1 MANSKQAPVRYQ
13 VIDRELRRQDY
24 VKTAQLVNAV
34 YSVLGVKVSLKT
46 INNDINDMKSDPVL
60 NYNAPIEYCN
70 SQKAYYYIDKEYS
83 IAKFGLK
90 EEDIIALTF
99 YAQTINQ
106 YKDYEVFR
114 DFSSAI
120 EKIMNAV
127 DIRKGITETEKA
139 RVIVQTENTSV
150 LVGNK
155 WIPKIVESL
164 NNNSLIEIEYQKF
177 GILNSKK
184 TKLHPYLLKEDRHR
198 WYLIGMND
206 KGIVT
211 YGLDRIVDL
220 TVLSERFIPCDFDFE
235 EYFKY
240 SFGIT
245 VNGDIE
251 DVMLKFTAH
260 QGNYLKTLKIH
271 PTQEVLIDN
280 EDEFT
285 ISVKV
290 QPSWEFYEKI
300 LGYGK
305 NVQVLSPLKV
315 INQYKK
321 ILEQISSLY
330 K

>member
-24 VKTAQLVNAV
+24 VKTTQLVNAV
-34 YSVLGVKVSLKT
+34 YAVLGVKVSLKT
-46 INNDINDMKSDPVL
+46 INNDINDMICDPVL
-60 NYNAPIEYCN
+60 NYNAPIKYCN
-70 SQKAYYYIDKEYS
+70 SHKAYYYIDKDYS
-83 IAKFGLK
+83 ITKFGLK
-90 EEDIIALTF
+90 DEDIIALTF
-99 YAQTINQ
+99 YAQTLNQ
-106 YKDYEVFR
+106 YKDYEVFK

-127 DIRKGITETEKA
+127 DIRKGITEAEKA

-155 WIPKIVESL
+155 WIPKIVEAL

-177 GILNSKK
+177 GISNSKK
-184 TKLHPYLLKEDRHR
+184 YKLHPYLLKEDRHR

-220 TVLSERFIPCDFDFE
+220 TVLSEGFIPCNFDFE

-245 VNGDIE
+245 VDGDIE
-251 DVMLKFTAH
+251 DVILKFTAF

-271 PTQEVLIDN
+271 PTQEVLIDS

-300 LGYGK
+300 LGYGN
-305 NVQVLSPLKV
+305 NVQVLSPSKV

-321 ILEQISSLY
+321 ILNQISSLY

>member
-1 MANSKQAPVRYQ
+1 MANSKQAPLRYQ
-13 VIDRELRRQDY
+13 IIDRELRRNDY
-24 VKTAQLVNAV
+24 VKTTQLVHAIDRT
-34 YSVLGVKVSLKT
+34 LGFKVSSKT
-46 INNDINDMKSDPVL
+46 VNNDINDLINDPIL
-60 NYNAPIEYCN
+60 EAPIDYCD
-70 SQKAYYYIDKEYS
+70 SRKAYFYKNKNYTIS
-83 IAKFGLK
+83 KFGLK
-90 EEDIIALTF
+90 EEDINALFF
-99 YAQTINQ
+99 YAQALSQ
-106 YKDYEVFR
+106 YKDYEVFK

-120 EKIMNAV
+120 EKIMNAA
-127 DIRKGITETEKA
+127 DIRRGITETEKA
-139 RVIVQTENTSV
+139 RIIVQTENTSV

-155 WIPKIVESL
+155 WIPKIVEAL

-177 GILNSKK
+177 GISNSKK
-184 TKLHPYLLKEDRHR
+184 SKLHPYLLKEDRHR

-211 YGLDRIVDL
+211 FGLDRIVDL
-220 TVLSERFIPCDFDFE
+220 TVLAERFIPCNFDFE

-245 VNGDIE
+245 VDGDIE
-251 DVMLKFTAH
+251 NVILKFTAF

-271 PTQEVLIDN
+271 PTQEVLIDD

-305 NVQVLSPLKV
+305 NVQVLSPPKV

-321 ILEQISSLY
+321 ILKKITSLY
-330 K
+330 

>member
-1 MANSKQAPVRYQ
+1 MANSKQAPLRYQ
-13 VIDRELRRQDY
+13 IIDRELRRNDY
-24 VKTAQLVNAV
+24 VKTTELVEAIHRT
-34 YSVLGVKVSLKT
+34 LGIKVSKKT
-46 INNDINDMKSDPVL
+46 VNNDINDLIDDPVL
-60 NYNAPIEYCN
+60 EAPIDYCD
-70 SQKAYYYIDKEYS
+70 SRKAYFYKNQNYTIS
-83 IAKFGLK
+83 KFGLK
-90 EEDIIALTF
+90 EEDINTLFF
-99 YAQTINQ
+99 YAQALSQ
-106 YKDYEVFR
+106 YKDYEVFK

-139 RVIVQTENTSV
+139 RVIVQTENTSI

-155 WIPKIVESL
+155 WIPKIVEAL

-177 GILNSKK
+177 GISNSKK

-220 TVLSERFIPCDFDFE
+220 TVLTERFIPCDFDFE

-245 VNGDIE
+245 VDGDVQ
-251 DVMLKFTAH
+251 DVTLKFTTF

-305 NVQVLSPLKV
+305 NVQVLSPPKV